1 MKRIELKSIHLKNF
15 KGIRNLKIDCQSKVV
30 NIAGDNATGKTTIND
45 AFRWLLFDKDS
56 TDRKQFEIKTLDKS
70 NNPIHGL
77 EHSVTGELFIND
89 QLKTLQKTY
98 KEKWTKK
105 RGEADATFTGHETL
119 YLINDVPVKASEY
132 QAEISNIVDETI
144 FKLITNPLYF
154 SYTMNWQDRRKILLD
169 MVGDP
174 SIDEVVAKHKD
185 LSDLKSL
192 IDDNNVDAIRKGL
205 AARRKKLNDELKSI
219 PVRID
224 ECNNSITV
232 INAKSIAAELEQK
245 QLELKKVEDQLS
257 NISKEDP
264 AITEQK
270 QLLNEL
276 RAKINQIENDV
287 MNKRYKA
294 HQDLSTVLRN
304 LTNKEKE
311 QETLLHEIEDQSIRL
326 INKLETLTLEIEN
339 YRTEWDKKKAEEF
352 EIDEDFLCPTCLR
365 KLPEETIEKKK
376 AELLENFNK
385 AKAKKLDQIAE
396 DGKEA
401 RKRKDDI
408 ETQLKQLDEQKI
420 EVSKAI
426 YDLNAKIKD
435 AQKNLSDFENTD
447 PEYPDELEQLK
458 AQAIQLADEL
468 DKPKDAQ
475 GSIDQLKETKL
486 QLVDEIDSL
495 KSLLQK
501 EESNKQLRIRIQELS
516 NREREVSQQIADL
529 EKDEFLCERF
539 IKAKVELLDQKINS
553 MFSYVRFKLFDEQIN
568 GGLTETCE
576 ALVDG
581 VPFSDAN
588 NAAKI
593 NAGIDIINT
602 LSKYYQVSAP
612 IVIDNRESINQI
624 LDTNAQVIN
633 LIVSKDAKLRIESA
647 NKKESSKSIVSGKV
661 AEVA

>member
-1 MKRIELKSIHLKNF
+1 MKRIELKSLHLKNF
-15 KGIRNLKIDCQSKVV
+15 KGIRNLHIDCQSKVV
-30 NIAGDNATGKTTIND
+30 NIAGDNATGKTTVND

-56 TDRKQFEIKTLDKS
+56 TDRKQFEIKTLDEN

-77 EHSVTGELFIND
+77 EHTVIGELFVDSNLI
-89 QLKTLQKTY
+89 TLQKTF

-119 YLINDVPVKASEY
+119 YSINDVPVKASEY
-132 QAEISNIVDETI
+132 QSEISNIVDETI

-154 SYTMNWQDRRKILLD
+154 SSIMSWQDRRKILLD

-174 SIDEVVAKHKD
+174 SIDEVVSKHKN
-185 LSDLKSL
+185 LSELKAL
-192 IDDNNVDAIRKGL
+192 VKDNNIDAIRKGL

-224 ECNNSITV
+224 ECNNAITV
-232 INAKSIAAELEQK
+232 INAESIAAELEQK
-245 QLELKKVEDQLS
+245 QIELKKIEDQLS

-264 AITEQK
+264 TITEKK

-287 MNKRYKA
+287 MNKRYQV
-294 HQDLSTVLRN
+294 HQDLSAKLRN
-304 LTNKEKE
+304 LTNKGKE
-311 QETLLHEIEDQSIRL
+311 QETLLHEVEDQTDRL
-326 INKLETLTLEIEN
+326 INKLETLTLEIAE
-339 YRTEWDKKKAEEF
+339 YRDLWDAKKAEEF
-352 EIDEDFLCPTCLR
+352 VIDEDFLCPTCLR

-385 AKAKKLDQIAE
+385 AKANKLHQIAE

-401 RKRKDDI
+401 RKRIANI
-408 ETQLKQLDEQKI
+408 EAQLKQLNEQRI
-420 EVSKAI
+420 EVEKAI
-426 YDLNAKIKD
+426 HDLNAKIKD
-435 AQKNLSDFENTD
+435 AQKKLSDFENTD

-475 GSIDQLKETKL
+475 DSIDQLKATKL

-495 KSLLQK
+495 KAMLQK
-501 EESNKQLRIRIQELS
+501 EESNKQLRERIAELS
-516 NREREVSQQIADL
+516 AREREVSQQIADL
-529 EKDEFLCERF
+529 EKQEFLCEQF
-539 IKAKVELLDQKINS
+539 IKAKVELLDEKINS
-553 MFSYVRFKLFDEQIN
+553 MFSYVRFKLFEEQIN

-576 ALVDG
+576 ALIDG
-581 VPFSDAN
+581 VPFADAN
-588 NAAKI
+588 NAGKI

-612 IVIDNRESINQI
+612 IVIDNRESINEI
-624 LDTNAQVIN
+624 INTDAQVIN
-633 LIVSKDAKLRIESA
+633 LIVSKDAKLRIETD
-647 NKKESSKSIVSGKV
+647 KSSKRIVSGKV
-661 AEVA
+661 SEVA